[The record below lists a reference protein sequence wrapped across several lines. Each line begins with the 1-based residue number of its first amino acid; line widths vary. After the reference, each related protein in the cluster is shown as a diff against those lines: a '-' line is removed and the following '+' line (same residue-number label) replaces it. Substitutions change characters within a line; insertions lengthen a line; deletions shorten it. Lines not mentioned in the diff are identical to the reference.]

1 MIQHATYPLPTN
13 APGELWQ
20 EALFELRL
28 QMTKAAF
35 NTWLADSCVLATAS
49 TPDFWV
55 IVVRNEFASEWL
67 TYRLCPIVVR
77 TVGGLVGNEVT
88 ICFVSRAMR
97 KRRHE
102 SFRRPPSPQSHH
114 HANSQQDIGW
124 DE

>member
-67 TYRLCPIVVR
+67 TYRLCPIVSARLAGWWGMKSQSVLFR
-77 TVGGLVGNEVT
+77 ELCERDAMNPLEDRLHLNPT
-88 ICFVSRAMR
+88 IT
-97 KRRHE
+97 
-102 SFRRPPSPQSHH
+102 PT
-114 HANSQQDIGW
+114 ANKT
-124 DE
+124 